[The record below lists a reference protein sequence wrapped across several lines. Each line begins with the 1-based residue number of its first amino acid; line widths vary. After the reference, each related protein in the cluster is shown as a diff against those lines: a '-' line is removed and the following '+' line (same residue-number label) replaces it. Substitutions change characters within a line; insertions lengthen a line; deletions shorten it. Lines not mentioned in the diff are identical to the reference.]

1 MSGRAPDRAEAPTG
15 LSLPLR
21 EAVGGSRSPPKPGC
35 TPPPPS
41 RLPQAEGASGTLP
54 AFPRLRP
61 LPPLPRST
69 ARRVVVK
76 IGSALLVDSRHAAPR
91 ADWLAGVAADIAALR
106 ARGVDVIVV
115 SSGAIAL
122 ARRSLGLTQKRL
134 RLEEKQAAAAVG
146 QIRLA
151 QAWSEALSACGLT
164 AAQLLLTLE
173 DTEDRRRY
181 LNARATLNTLLA
193 LGCIPVINENDTV
206 ATAEIRY
213 GDNDRL
219 AARVAEMLQAD
230 QLLLLSDIDGL
241 YTADPRR
248 HPEAEHIPVVPAL
261 TPEIEAMGGEPP
273 PGYSSGGMRTKLVA
287 ARIATQAGCAMA
299 IALGH
304 TEHPLAALEA
314 GARCTWFLPA
324 PEGRSARKRWIAGAL
339 APLGTLTVDA
349 GAVKALKA
357 GRRLLPAGVRA
368 VEGTF
373 QRGDP
378 VLVVDASGRAAGAW
392 AVRLC
397 QSGDAARI
405 AGHRSEEIAAILGWR
420 GRDEMVHR
428 DDLVLV

>member
-1 MSGRAPDRAEAPTG
+1 M
-15 LSLPLR
+15 
-21 EAVGGSRSPPKPGC
+21 
-35 TPPPPS
+35 TPH
-41 RLPQAEGASGTLP
+41 L
-54 AFPRLRP
+54 
-61 LPPLPRST
+61 ST
-69 ARRVVVK
+69 AKRLVVK
-76 IGSALLVDSRHAAPR
+76 IGSALLVDAAQAAPR
-91 ADWLAGVAADIAALR
+91 KAWLAGVAEDIAALR

-151 QAWSEALSACGLT
+151 QAWADTLSAHGLT

-181 LNARATLNTLLA
+181 LNARATLETLLGF
-193 LGCIPVINENDTV
+193 GCVPVINENDSV

-219 AARVAEMLQAD
+219 AARVAEMVQAD

-241 YTADPRR
+241 YTADPKRDPAAA
-248 HPEAEHIPVVPAL
+248 HLPVVETV

-287 ARIATQAGCAMA
+287 ARIATGAGCAMA

-304 TEHPLAALEA
+304 VEHPLRALEQ

-324 PEGRSARKRWIAGAL
+324 PEGRSARKRWI
-339 APLGTLTVDA
+339 LGTLAPQGAFVVDA
-349 GAVKALKA
+349 GAARALAK
-357 GRRLLPAGVRA
+357 GRSLLPAGVRTVDGAFERGDA
-368 VEGTF
+368 VEVLGPDGTRLA
-373 QRGDP
+373 RG
-378 VLVVDASGRAAGAW
+378 LAAYGSAD
-392 AVRLC
+392 AVR
-397 QSGDAARI
+397 I
-405 AGHRSEEIAAILGWR
+405 MGHRSEAIETILGWR
-420 GRDEMVHR
+420 GRDELIHR
-428 DDLVLV
+428 DDLVLM